1 MQYGDFQIHALPEGR
16 FTVGIDKE
24 FVPHV
29 EGVPFPKGALF
40 ISVCPFL
47 VVTPADVI
55 LLDTGLGEWARGRG
69 IEFLTEG
76 LQRHGVE
83 REDVTKVLQSHL
95 HFDHAGGSIFS
106 VEGDWRPTFPSA
118 EYIVQRDE
126 LDAPYGEES
135 DKARD
140 IVADVV
146 EEAGQLQLVEGSGF
160 LTNEIEYVRT
170 GGHTRD
176 HQAFRLH
183 TGGRVVVFGGDVLPA
198 PSQMNLRFHA
208 KYDFD
213 ARRSQSERTR
223 LTQEAAEEG
232 HLLLFFHS
240 TSAAAAFVEEGPK
253 SSFRIEPVEL

>member
-1 MQYGDFQIHALPEGR
+1 VHYGDFQIHALPEGR
-16 FTVGIDKE
+16 FTVGSDKD

-29 EGVPFPKGALF
+29 EGEPFPKGTLF
-40 ISVCPFL
+40 ISVRPFL
-47 VVTPADVI
+47 VITQADVI

-69 IEFLTEG
+69 VEVLTEG
-76 LQRHGVE
+76 LQRHDIA
-83 REDVTKVLQSHL
+83 REDVTKVLLSHL

-106 VEGDWRPTFPSA
+106 VNSEWRPTFPNA
-118 EYIVQRDE
+118 EYIVQKGE

-140 IVADVV
+140 VVADVV
-146 EEAGQLQLVEGSGF
+146 KEAGQLQLVEGSGF
-160 LTNEIEYVRT
+160 LTDEIEYVHT

-183 TGGRVVVFGGDVLPA
+183 TGGRIAVYGGDVLPT
-198 PSQMNLRFHA
+198 PNQINLRFHA

-213 ARRSQSERTR
+213 GRRSQNERTR
-223 LTQEAAEEG
+223 LTQEAADEG

-240 TSAAAAFVEEGPK
+240 TSAPAAFVEEGPK
-253 SSFRIEPVEL
+253 GGFRVEPVEL